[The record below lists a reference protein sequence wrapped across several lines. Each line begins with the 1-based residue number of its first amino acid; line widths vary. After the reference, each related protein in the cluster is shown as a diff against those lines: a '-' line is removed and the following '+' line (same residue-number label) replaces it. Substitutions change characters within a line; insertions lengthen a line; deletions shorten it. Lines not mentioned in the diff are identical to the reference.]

1 MAAPGPQHQR
11 PMGHRPR
18 SFRGRGACHK
28 RSCCALAHQST
39 LAAAEHQ
46 HYFYAASA
54 TLQVEAGESLF
65 AYVYLDP
72 VNPPSELMLQWSD
85 ASWEHRAYWG
95 ANLIPWGIDGG
106 AARRYMG
113 ALPLSGQWVRL
124 QVPAAQVGL
133 EGSSLNGMAYTLY
146 GGRASWDYAGKTV
159 AGALLPQTIS
169 CGAIGN
175 QTLGSAA
182 LTLSATASS
191 GLPVSFSSLTAPVC
205 ALSANTV
212 TLIAAGT
219 CSIRASQAG
228 NGTYAPAPNVDQ
240 SFVISSGQL
249 FAPAISYATGSY
261 PLAVAVADFNGDGKL
276 DVAVINDSSSTVSI
290 FLGAGDGML
299 HLSVTLFTAIFGSPI

>member
-1 MAAPGPQHQR
+1 DGGDSWNWISSNPTPYSGV
-11 PMGHRPR
+11 
-18 SFRGRGACHK
+18 
-28 RSCCALAHQST
+28 LAHR
-39 LAAAEHQ
+39 AVVANAEHQ
-46 HYFYAASA
+46 HYFYNATA
-54 TLQVEAGESLF
+54 TLSVAVGDSLF

-113 ALPLSGQWVRL
+113 ALPLSVQWVRL

-133 EGSSLNGMAYTLY
+133 DGSSLNGMAYTLY
-146 GGRASWDYAGKTV
+146 GGRANWDYAGKTV

-169 CGAIGN
+169 FGALGN
-175 QTLGSAA
+175 QTLGSGA

-205 ALSANTV
+205 TLSANTV
-212 TLIAAGT
+212 MLIAAGT

-228 NGTYAPAPNVDQ
+228 NATYAPAPNVDQ
-240 SFVISSGQL
+240 SFVITSGQL
-249 FAPAISYATGSY
+249 FAPAVSYATGSY
-261 PLAVAVADFNGDGKL
+261 PIAVAVGGFNGDCKL
-276 DVAVINDSSSTVSI
+276 DGVDSQ
-290 FLGAGDGML
+290 
-299 HLSVTLFTAIFGSPI
+299 